1 MAAAPLQTPLTHD
14 YPSSASL
21 TRTDL
26 VSLIGSWDASRP
38 SAPWYQAH
46 QPGQKP
52 PGASAPIA
60 PVEEHAFEAFVE
72 SLPEVK
78 AMRAETGRLMKESEE
93 KAGEDAECMLME
105 QTHSNLACS
114 HPVTLFLYCQLEIRR
129 FNQNSSH
136 SAARRRR
143 FTIELERSSSNGQ
156 LSTQRCAK
164 PTSASLP
171 RRSFSRS
178 HSLPPSFTTRVN
190 RWPMPL
196 LRGFRWRLW

>member
-1 MAAAPLQTPLTHD
+1 MAASPLQTPLTHD
-14 YPSSASL
+14 YPSSTSL
-21 TRTDL
+21 NRTDL

-93 KAGEDAECMLME
+93 KAGEDAKCMLME
-105 QTHSNLACS
+105 QLTQTGRLLTYCN
-114 HPVTLFLYCQLEIRR
+114 LFLYRQPGIRR
-129 FNQNSSH
+129 FNQD
-136 SAARRRR
+136 
-143 FTIELERSSSNGQ
+143 
-156 LSTQRCAK
+156 
-164 PTSASLP
+164 
-171 RRSFSRS
+171 
-178 HSLPPSFTTRVN
+178 
-190 RWPMPL
+190 
-196 LRGFRWRLW
+196 